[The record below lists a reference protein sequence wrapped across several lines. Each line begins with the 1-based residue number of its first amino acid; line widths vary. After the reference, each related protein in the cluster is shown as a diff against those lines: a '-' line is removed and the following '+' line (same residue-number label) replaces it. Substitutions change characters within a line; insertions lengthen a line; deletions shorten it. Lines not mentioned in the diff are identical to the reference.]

1 MNWRIVLTLC
11 MLFPLAGGL
20 HAQPGPA
27 VPGSGPAGAGLDQA
41 DPETDPEQQY
51 ELAKNAFYYQDY
63 DRTISLLEPL
73 LTPRVRLTFKEQLL
87 HTREMLG
94 ASYWWRKDAAR
105 FREQF
110 TRLLQDNPRFV
121 LDAFYYPPEM
131 VRDFS
136 DLKQQLV
143 EAGLI
148 QVPPDEVPK
157 PKVET
162 QTYVMTPLALA
173 LVPFGVGQFANA
185 DTSGGI
191 LFLSLE
197 SGLLAANIGSWLWMY
212 SANPHGTDR
221 TVGLWCLYGSLGLLT
236 GTAIWGIIDA
246 VLNYEAKRLI
256 EPPSSPGPDAA
267 MPEGPW
273 LAPSGFSLGWGG
285 VGWQLFF

>member
-1 MNWRIVLTLC
+1 MKWLPVLTFCLV
-11 MLFPLAGGL
+11 FPLAQGPL
-20 HAQPGPA
+20 AQPGP
-27 VPGSGPAGAGLDQA
+27 GAGVPLPASPGPDQTE
-41 DPETDPEQQY
+41 PEPEPEQQY

-94 ASYWWRKDAAR
+94 ASYWWKKDATR

-136 DLKQQLV
+136 ELKQQLV
-143 EAGLI
+143 DAGLI
-148 QVPPDEVPK
+148 QVPPDELPK
-157 PKVET
+157 PKLET
-162 QTYVMTPLALA
+162 QTYLMTPLALA
-173 LVPFGVGQFANA
+173 FVPFGVGQFANG
-185 DTSGGI
+185 DPTFGV

-197 SGLLAANIGSWLWMY
+197 SSLLAANVGTWLWMY
-212 SANPHGTDR
+212 SANPHGSDR
-221 TVGLWCLYGSLGLLT
+221 TIGLWCLYGSLGLLT

-246 VLNYEAKRLI
+246 VLNYETMRLL
-256 EPPSSPGPDAA
+256 EPPSSSLGDAA
-267 MPEGPW
+267 LPEGPR
-273 LAPSGFSLGWGG
+273 LEPSGFSLGLGAL
-285 VGWQLFF
+285 GWHMFF